1 MMYSAKVMNNFR
13 ILNSYFCKY
22 TEKVN
27 IRYTFYN
34 KLNIICK
41 GINKVLQSYK
51 NVEDIP
57 HDTSSTL
64 RFLVILLFI
73 QILHFFRPTVF
84 STVERVITLIKRIA
98 PVRTTLIWIKVTSFF
113 QIAN

>member
-1 MMYSAKVMNNFR
+1 M
-13 ILNSYFCKY
+13 LNSYFCKY

-27 IRYTFYN
+27 ILYIYYN

-51 NVEDIP
+51 NVENIP

-64 RFLVILLFI
+64 RLLIVLLFI
-73 QILHFFRPTVF
+73 QILHFLRSTVF
-84 STVERVITLIKRIA
+84 STVERVIALI
-98 PVRTTLIWIKVTSFF
+98 
-113 QIAN
+113 